1 MKLFQ
6 AINFHLPF
14 VKIVTSFALVVG
26 LLNGVYAQ
34 DKSDDAFMIRSIY
47 DEALTNISAMD
58 WLTHLSEEIGGRLA
72 GSPQSIEAV
81 AYTSEELEKLNVD
94 RVWRQPCMVP
104 RWERRGPE
112 MVVVESST
120 GEKVELK
127 CTTLGNS
134 NGGECRGE
142 VIEVRTLEE
151 VEELG
156 REGIEG
162 KIVFYNRPMNPKYV
176 RTFYAYGS
184 AVDQRGRGPAIAS
197 RYGAAGCIVRSM
209 TTRLDD
215 VPHSGMTRFME
226 GERHIPSMAISTN
239 DAEKL
244 SQWLKEGPVSGYMEN
259 RSRLL
264 PDTMSYSVIAEIRGS
279 VHPDSIILVGGHLDS
294 WDLGGGAHDDGAGCV
309 QSMSVIEI
317 LNNLDYTP
325 RHTIRC
331 VLFMNEEN
339 GLGGGRA
346 YADSSRSQGLHHL
359 AALESDSGGFSP
371 RGFSADAHEDVL
383 ATKFKTMYD
392 WLPLLEPYGLVMK
405 VGGSG
410 ADISP
415 LKDEKGILIGLRTD
429 SQRYFDY
436 HHTDID
442 RIDAVNK
449 RELELGAAALTSL
462 IFLIDQHG
470 I

>member
-1 MKLFQ
+1 MYWRVKLIGPIAVIFFSLWIHPQ
-6 AINFHLPF
+6 AGHTQEQ
-14 VKIVTSFALVVG
+14 K
-26 LLNGVYAQ
+26 
-34 DKSDDAFMIRSIY
+34 DRDAFMIRSIY
-47 DEALTNISAMD
+47 DQALTDISAMR

-72 GSPQSIEAV
+72 GSAQSIEAV
-81 AYTSEELEKLNVD
+81 EYTSEEMKKLGMD
-94 RVWRQPCMVP
+94 RVWQQACMVP

-112 MVVVESST
+112 RVSVVAED
-120 GEKVELK
+120 GLQLYLD

-134 NGGECRGE
+134 QGSQASGPVVE
-142 VIEVRTLEE
+142 VQSLEE
-151 VEELG
+151 VETLG
-156 REGIEG
+156 REQIEG
-162 KIVFYNRPMNPKYV
+162 KIVFFNRPMDPKQV
-176 RTFYAYGS
+176 RTFYAYGG

-197 RYGAAGCIVRSM
+197 RFGAVGCLVRSM

-215 VPHSGMTRFME
+215 VPHSGMTRFMD

-239 DAEKL
+239 AAEKL
-244 SQWLKEGPVSGYMEN
+244 SDMLDKGEVTVTMEN
-259 RSRLL
+259 YSRLL
-264 PDTMSYSVIAEIRGS
+264 PDTMSYSVIGEIKGS
-279 VHPDSIILVGGHLDS
+279 VYPDSILLVGGHLDS

-317 LNNLDYTP
+317 FKKLDYRP

-346 YADSSRSQGLHHL
+346 YADSSRSQGLFHL

-371 RGFSADAHEDVL
+371 RGFSVDGHEDIK
-383 ATKFKTMYD
+383 ADKFKIMYD
-392 WLPLLEPYGLVMK
+392 WLPLLEPYGLKMQ

-415 LKDEKGILIGLRTD
+415 LKKEKGVLIGLRTD

-449 RELELGAAALTSL
+449 RELELGAAAMASL
-462 IFLIDQHG
+462 IYLIDQRG